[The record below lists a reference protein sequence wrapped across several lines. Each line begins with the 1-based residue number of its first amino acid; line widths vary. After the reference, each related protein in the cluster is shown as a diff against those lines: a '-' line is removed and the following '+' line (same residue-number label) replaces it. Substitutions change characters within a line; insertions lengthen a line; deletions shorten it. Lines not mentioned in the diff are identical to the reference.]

1 MVKLYSNLFCITSMI
16 LWAASFPAKDILLKI
31 WDPLFL
37 YAFGLVI
44 ASVITLVIWLTFEG
58 TKEIKKFPWLQAIII
73 GGIGFGV
80 GGCLFIFAQ
89 SLSGAVT
96 VAIAAAFMP
105 IFGTILEII
114 MDGRSVNIRFIAG
127 VFISILGGLVM
138 TLGSE
143 GGGYNALGL
152 LIALPAV
159 ILFAWASRQIT
170 KSLQEFSNLAQGSI
184 SILGAGLVVSIPYFS
199 LNNGIDMGQIL
210 TSLDIYQVLCI
221 LIFAATGISISQVL
235 WIKGVSQLGIATAS
249 IHMNSAPF
257 YVMLFVFLLG
267 GLWVWVQFW
276 SLILVVIGVLLTQIE
291 NKKHNKI
298 IS

>member
-1 MVKLYSNLFCITSMI
+1 MI
-16 LWAASFPAKDILLKI
+16 LWAASFPAKDILLQI

-127 VFISILGGLVM
+127 VFISILGGLIM
-138 TLGSE
+138 TLGAE

>member
-16 LWAASFPAKDILLKI
+16 LWAASFPAKDILLQI

-44 ASVITLVIWLTFEG
+44 ASVITLVIWLVFEG

-73 GGIGFGV
+73 GGIGFGI
-80 GGCLFIFAQ
+80 GGCFFIFAQ

-114 MDGRSVNIRFIAG
+114 MDGRSLNIRFIAG

-170 KSLQEFSNLAQGSI
+170 KSLPGFSNLGQGSI
-184 SILGAGLVVSIPYFS
+184 SILGAGLAVSIPYFS
-199 LNNGIDMGQIL
+199 LNYGIDMGEIL

-267 GLWVWVQFW
+267 GSWIWVQFW
-276 SLILVVIGVLLTQIE
+276 ALILVVIGVLLTQIE
-291 NKKHNKI
+291 N
-298 IS
+298 

>member
-1 MVKLYSNLFCITSMI
+1 MI
-16 LWAASFPAKDILLKI
+16 LWAASFPAKDILLQI

-96 VAIAAAFMP
+96 VAVAAAFMP

-127 VFISILGGLVM
+127 VFISILGGLIM
-138 TLGSE
+138 TLGAE